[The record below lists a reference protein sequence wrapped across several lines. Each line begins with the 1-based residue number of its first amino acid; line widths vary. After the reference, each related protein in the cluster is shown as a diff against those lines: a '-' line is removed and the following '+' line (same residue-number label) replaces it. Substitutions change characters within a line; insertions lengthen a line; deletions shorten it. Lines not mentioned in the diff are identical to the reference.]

1 MSNHHRV
8 GRSSQVEDNSLQRMR
23 EKADTVNVRARLLE
37 TASHYVMKVRGT
49 LATFKRAEEH
59 PKDVV
64 EFSGK
69 VKQAVARMQALYLE
83 IQTQRK
89 YSGPVTQIKAQV
101 LAEDQDGHPLGRS
114 AIDTATRYIE
124 ESLAWAKDKMRRD
137 P

>member
-1 MSNHHRV
+1 
-8 GRSSQVEDNSLQRMR
+8 MR